1 MRRLLPLLHIA
12 FICSLFIYGCSGNV
26 NYRQNNGVVWNT
38 TYNVIYSSNVDL
50 GDTVRAAM
58 RKVELSL
65 SPFNKESVISRI
77 NRNETEKVDSFITIV
92 FNASKEINRQSEG
105 AFDPTL
111 APLINLYGFG
121 YKSGSTIVPTKTQTD
136 SVLELVGIDQ
146 CAINNGVMSKKHPET
161 EFNFSAI
168 TKGFG
173 VDEVARALERNGVEN
188 YLVEI
193 GGEVRV
199 AGKNPDGKLW
209 RVQIDAPNENNSGI
223 SHNQL
228 TVEELTDISVATSGN
243 YRNFKKTGKGKIG
256 HTISPK
262 TGQPV
267 AGKYLSV
274 TVYAPECMVADGWAT
289 AIMAGA
295 PIENLP
301 EGIRVLTVEQSGDS
315 LLITRH

>member
-1 MRRLLPLLHIA
+1 MKRLIPLLLTA
-12 FICSLFIYGCSGNV
+12 FICSLFISGCSGKAG
-26 NYRQNNGVVWNT
+26 YRQNNGVVWNT

-77 NRNETEKVDSFITIV
+77 NRNETAEVDSFITIV

-121 YKSGSTIVPTKTQTD
+121 YKSGNAAPTKAQTD
-136 SVLELVGIDQ
+136 SVLELVGIDS
-146 CAINNGVMSKKHPET
+146 CEINNGIMSKKHPET

-173 VDEVARALERNGVEN
+173 VDEVARALKRNGVEN

-209 RVQIDAPNENNSGI
+209 RVQIDAPNENNSDI
-223 SHNQL
+223 RHDQL

-243 YRNFKKTGKGKIG
+243 YRNFKNTDKGKIG

-274 TVYAPECMVADGWAT
+274 TVYAPECMTADGWAT

-295 PIENLP
+295 SVENLP
-301 EGIRVLTVEQSGDS
+301 EGIRVLTVEASGDS
-315 LLITRH
+315 LVITRH